1 MFKNHFFFLFL
12 AFSLILA
19 VSPAHPSGGP
29 EGNRILG
36 IVQKIELALK
46 QMEDYSCE
54 VEQSFY
60 QNGVEDQRY
69 RFKFYFKRKK
79 KIRVD
84 FSYPYSSLTI
94 LYHDGDQEATV
105 IPFRFMPAIKFRFS
119 LDNSMIKTKAGQRID
134 QTDMGYFF
142 NFMSKNLKRV
152 KQGEDGFYEDGEQV
166 IFLFWAKDYID
177 EKSDEKYRISI
188 SKKHWLPIR
197 IERYNLEDSPLEKT
211 EIKNYAINTQLK
223 DKFFNP

>member
-1 MFKNHFFFLFL
+1 MFKNRLFFLFL
-12 AFSLILA
+12 AFSLVLA
-19 VSPAHPSGGP
+19 VSHAYPSEGP
-29 EGNRILG
+29 EGNRVFG
-36 IVQKIELALK
+36 IVQKIALALQ

-54 VEQSFY
+54 VEQFFY

-94 LYHDGDQEATV
+94 LYQDGDQEATV
-105 IPFRFMPAIKFRFS
+105 IPLRFMPAVKFRFS
-119 LDNSMIKTKAGQRID
+119 LDNSLIKTHAGQRID

-152 KQGEDGFYEDGEQV
+152 KQGEDEFFEDGEQV
-166 IFLFWAKDYID
+166 TFLFWAKDYVE

-197 IERYNLEDSPLEKT
+197 IERYSLEDSLLERT
-211 EIKNYAINTQLK
+211 EIKNYAINSQLR
-223 DKFFNP
+223 DEFFNP